1 MLQVDRRS
9 LNKAINHKYKIFKN
23 VRADFIQFLQI
34 LIKKAVRGVLEVPVM
49 SLLSI
54 EPLKV

>member
-49 SLLSI
+49 SLFSI

>member
-49 SLLSI
+49 SLFSI
-54 EPLKV
+54 EPLKE

>member
-9 LNKAINHKYKIFKN
+9 LNKVINHKYKIFKN

-49 SLLSI
+49 SLLRI